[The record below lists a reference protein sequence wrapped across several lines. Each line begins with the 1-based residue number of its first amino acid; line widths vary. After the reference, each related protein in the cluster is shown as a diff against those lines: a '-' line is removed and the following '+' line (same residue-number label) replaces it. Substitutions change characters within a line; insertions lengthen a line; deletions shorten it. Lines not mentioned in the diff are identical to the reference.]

1 MTEDQEDEL
10 IGSFTQETWLAWVKA
25 GWLEGIQEEFGP
37 LKSPREEAIF
47 ETAWKLGL
55 SYALT
60 TGRLMAAQLQER
72 AKGAEDN

>member
-10 IGSFTQETWLAWVKA
+10 IGSFTQEAWLKWVKA
-25 GWLEGIQEEFGP
+25 GWLEGIQQEFGP

-60 TGRLMAAQLQER
+60 TAG
-72 AKGAEDN
+72 